1 MCLLNAA
8 YEEKQKTLA
17 YMKPKEREVFEQ
29 SLHDATIVSIRRN
42 ATQVELTFDMAGGF
56 TAKSIIS
63 LTFK

>member
-1 MCLLNAA
+1 
-8 YEEKQKTLA
+8 
-17 YMKPKEREVFEQ
+17 MKPKEREVFEQ